1 MTNKN
6 KYLED
11 LSKKLSAE
19 KFRDELNK
27 AANMVKNKEVQK
39 HFNDEMVRKTWKYQK
54 KYGFETSPRKDH
66 EFCNNEADATSSSDD
81 KWVTINGNHV
91 LIKD

>member
-27 AANMVKNKEVQK
+27 AVNMLKS
-39 HFNDEMVRKTWKYQK
+39 K
-54 KYGFETSPRKDH
+54 KLYHIF
-66 EFCNNEADATSSSDD
+66 
-81 KWVTINGNHV
+81 I
-91 LIKD
+91 

>member
-27 AANMVKNKEVQK
+27 ASNMLKSKEVIPYL
-39 HFNDEMVRKTWKYQK
+39 HLTV
-54 KYGFETSPRKDH
+54 
-66 EFCNNEADATSSSDD
+66 
-81 KWVTINGNHV
+81 NG
-91 LIKD
+91 

>member
-27 AANMVKNKEVQK
+27 AVNMVKKSY
-39 HFNDEMVRKTWKYQK
+39 TI
-54 KYGFETSPRKDH
+54 
-66 EFCNNEADATSSSDD
+66 SSSGG

>member
-27 AANMVKNKEVQK
+27 VANMVKSKEVQK
-39 HFNDEMVRKTWKYQK
+39 HFNDEEKEYGKNFYNFSQQTRDDIFEQNLPPKYNK
-54 KYGFETSPRKDH
+54 NSLTF
-66 EFCNNEADATSSSDD
+66 
-81 KWVTINGNHV
+81 
-91 LIKD
+91 

>member
-27 AANMVKNKEVQK
+27 VL
-39 HFNDEMVRKTWKYQK
+39 
-54 KYGFETSPRKDH
+54 
-66 EFCNNEADATSSSDD
+66 SS
-81 KWVTINGNHV
+81 
-91 LIKD
+91 LIQ

>member
-27 AANMVKNKEVQK
+27 AVNMVKKVIPYL
-39 HFNDEMVRKTWKYQK
+39 HLAV
-54 KYGFETSPRKDH
+54 
-66 EFCNNEADATSSSDD
+66 
-81 KWVTINGNHV
+81 NG
-91 LIKD
+91 

>member
-19 KFRDELNK
+19 NFRDELNK
-27 AANMVKNKEVQK
+27 AANMVKRKEV
-39 HFNDEMVRKTWKYQK
+39 E
-54 KYGFETSPRKDH
+54 
-66 EFCNNEADATSSSDD
+66 
-81 KWVTINGNHV
+81 
-91 LIKD
+91 

>member
-27 AANMVKNKEVQK
+27 AANMVKSKEVQK
-39 HFNDEMVRKTWKYQK
+39 HFNDEMVRKTWDWG
-54 KYGFETSPRKDH
+54 GFCKFYLHLFSKCELKNGVIGIWTLD
-66 EFCNNEADATSSSDD
+66 ADCST
-81 KWVTINGNHV
+81 
-91 LIKD
+91 

>member
-6 KYLED
+6 KYLKD

-27 AANMVKNKEVQK
+27 AYFISTNHINFVFMLLL
-39 HFNDEMVRKTWKYQK
+39 FC
-54 KYGFETSPRKDH
+54 
-66 EFCNNEADATSSSDD
+66 EF
-81 KWVTINGNHV
+81 
-91 LIKD
+91 

>member
-6 KYLED
+6 KYLDD

-19 KFRDELNK
+19 KNDLPSNFK
-27 AANMVKNKEVQK
+27 THKKEK
-39 HFNDEMVRKTWKYQK
+39 SYT
-54 KYGFETSPRKDH
+54 
-66 EFCNNEADATSSSDD
+66 TSSSDG

>member
-11 LSKKLSAE
+11 LSKNLSAE

-27 AANMVKNKEVQK
+27 VL
-39 HFNDEMVRKTWKYQK
+39 
-54 KYGFETSPRKDH
+54 
-66 EFCNNEADATSSSDD
+66 SS
-81 KWVTINGNHV
+81 
-91 LIKD
+91 LIQ

>member
-27 AANMVKNKEVQK
+27 VANMVKSKEVQK
-39 HFNDEMVRKTWKYQK
+39 HFNDEMVRKTWEYQK
-54 KYGFETSPRKDH
+54 KYGLLE
-66 EFCNNEADATSSSDD
+66 
-81 KWVTINGNHV
+81 
-91 LIKD
+91 

>member
-1 MTNKN
+1 MINKN

-27 AANMVKNKEVQK
+27 
-39 HFNDEMVRKTWKYQK
+39 
-54 KYGFETSPRKDH
+54 
-66 EFCNNEADATSSSDD
+66 
-81 KWVTINGNHV
+81 V
-91 LIKD
+91 LFSLIQ